1 MKQYENFKSVISS
14 KVWKQEKTSSHN
26 TLCSEPDCYSNCH
39 IECGLK
45 FSLDSEIFL
54 RCKAMDGKTCLKCN
68 HSYNSHRHYNSL
80 WKLEDHK
87 QESIDHDAEQK
98 YKRAMREKNNRET
111 LIVDLDKVI
120 SGLDSELDKALSS
133 LGRLTE
139 AYAKL
144 SLSGNFAG
152 QVEKSVRLME
162 TRLEAMRKDQEDH
175 KSIEMF
181 EKSLENMKQKLKVV
195 EAANEK
201 TKERFKTSGAIARVI
216 FGV

>member
-139 AYAKL
+139 AYARL
-144 SLSGNFAG
+144 SLSGSFAG